1 MSGLK
6 RDNLFEK
13 VCVKRMNAIVIEN
26 LTKKYRNNTA
36 IDDLSIQ
43 IEERQ
48 IFGFVGPDG
57 AGKTSLF
64 QMLCGILSADS
75 GKVLALGVDVLKNPE
90 KLKQKL
96 GYLSQKFSLYNDLT
110 VQENMDF
117 FADLFK
123 TPRNL
128 LYRKDE
134 LLEFANLIRFKK
146 RLAGNLSGGMK
157 QKLALCCSLIHTPE
171 LLVLDEPTTG
181 VDPVSRQEFW
191 EMLKPLP
198 SQGTT
203 VIVSTAYMDEAEQCD
218 EIASMNFGRILQ
230 VGAPAALKNPLMG
243 RIFVIKGQALSEIK
257 KKMQGCGFL
266 EEVQEFGDSLHIQIH
281 RGIPIREGQEHTEA
295 FLHENDFEAAVI
307 PIHPS
312 MEDVFVDLLVKK

>member
-1 MSGLK
+1 
-6 RDNLFEK
+6 
-13 VCVKRMNAIVIEN
+13 MNVVEIEN
-26 LTKKYRNNTA
+26 LTKHYQNNIA
-36 IDDLSIQ
+36 IDDVSIQ
-43 IEERQ
+43 IGGRQ

-64 QMLCGILSADS
+64 QILCGILSAGS
-75 GKVLALGVDVLKNPE
+75 GKVVALDVDVRKNPE
-90 KLKQKL
+90 RLKQKL
-96 GYLSQKFSLYNDLT
+96 GYLSQKFSLYSDLT
-110 VQENMDF
+110 VQENIDF

-134 LLEFANLIRFKK
+134 LLEFADLIRFKK

-198 SQGTT
+198 FQGTT
-203 VIVSTAYMDEAEQCD
+203 IIVSTAYMDEAEQCD
-218 EIASMNFGRILQ
+218 EIALMNFGRVLQ
-230 VGAPAALKNPLMG
+230 VGTPATLKNPLRG

-257 KKMQGCGFL
+257 KKMQGCDFL
-266 EEVQEFGDSLHIQIH
+266 EEVQEFGDSLHIQIC
-281 RGIPIREGQEHTEA
+281 RGIPIREGQEHTEV
-295 FLHENDFEAAVI
+295 FLRENNVEAVVT